1 VIEIRQIRILHVDD
15 EPYFLESSKAC
26 LERENSNFSIDTA
39 TSTEEG
45 LKLLKGRGYDVVLS
59 DYQMPAM
66 NGLEFLQHLRES
78 GNTIPFIIFTGKGRE
93 EVAIEA
99 LNKGANHYIQ
109 KGGDV
114 KSLYGTLA
122 HVIQETVD
130 KRRAKNALQESEVRY
145 RLISENTRDLI
156 ATTTFDLDLIYTY
169 ISPSHNKLLGYEP
182 EDLIGKSGFD
192 FIHPD
197 DKKTWLPI
205 LGKYARA
212 KVKEFVTRKSSE
224 VIASI
229 EYRVRD
235 KSGKW
240 HILESTVNII
250 KDELLFISRD
260 ITERRQ
266 KEEELEESKEKYKTL
281 VENAPIGIYYS
292 DVKGTFLYGNKK
304 AEEIV
309 GYKRE
314 ELIGKNY
321 FKLNLLD
328 HKGKSKAIKILALN
342 ALGKA
347 TGPDEVVLNRKD
359 GSKSVVD
366 IYTQMASIEGQK
378 IVMAMVRDV
387 TEQRHAENVIR
398 EAEIEYK
405 TIFETTGTAMLI
417 IEEDTT
423 ISLINAEFEKLTGYS
438 KEEVEGK
445 KSWIEFFVKEDL
457 AKMKEFHYLQRTN
470 PDAAP
475 RNYEFRGIDKNGD
488 VQDVLITI
496 GIIPDTKKSVAALL
510 DITEQKRAEDAIR
523 TSEER
528 FRLLAE
534 NAQDIIYRI
543 RLVPTPKFEYISP
556 AVTDILGYTP
566 EEHYAHVELGFKL
579 VHPDDQHL
587 FKSMIQGEKT
597 ALEEPIVL
605 RWLRK
610 DGTLVWIEQHN
621 TPIYDEEGTL
631 VAIEGIARD
640 ITERKQMEE
649 TLRESE
655 EKSRL
660 LFNSGNDA
668 VFVHRVT
675 TGGISG
681 KIIDVND
688 ATCKILGYT
697 RDELLQLSHLD
708 ISAPDELDNVP
719 AIRKKLLG
727 ENDHLFEI
735 VAVAKDGRRI
745 SFEISAHLF
754 NLEGQ
759 PAVLSVAR
767 DITERKRAREE
778 RERFLRELE
787 AKNTEMERFA
797 YTVSHDLKSPL
808 FAIQGFSSLVREDL
822 EQGTLEKLARDLER
836 VEKAAAKMDRLLND
850 TLQLSR
856 IGRIA
861 NPPEEVSFGTI
872 VEGALEQV
880 AAQIKTSGVDVS
892 QVKDFPT
899 VHVDQARIEE
909 MLVNLIGNS
918 IKYRG
923 EQPSPKIGIGHRRD
937 PNSNETVFFVRD
949 NGIGIDQSLHQ
960 RVFELFYQGD
970 KRIKGTGAGLA
981 IVKRIVEVH
990 GGRIWIESE
999 KGKGCTICFTLP
1011 MQ

>member
-1 VIEIRQIRILHVDD
+1 MIEIRQIKILHVDD

-26 LERENSNFSIDTA
+26 LERETSNFSIDTA

-45 LKLLKGRGYDVVLS
+45 LKIVKGGGYDVVLS
-59 DYQMPAM
+59 DYQMPGM

-78 GNTIPFIIFTGKGRE
+78 GNSIPFILFTGKGRE

-99 LNKGANHYIQ
+99 LNKGANYYIP

-145 RLISENTRDLI
+145 RLISENTSDLI
-156 ATTTFDLDLIYTY
+156 ATTTFNLDLIYTY
-169 ISPSHNKLLGYEP
+169 ISPSHNKVLGYEP
-182 EDLIGKSGFD
+182 KDLIGESGFD

-197 DKKTWLPI
+197 DKKKWLPI
-205 LGKYARA
+205 LGNYVRA
-212 KVKEFVTRKSSE
+212 KVKEFGTRKSSD

-240 HILESTVNII
+240 HLLESTVNII
-250 KDELLFISRD
+250 KNELLFISRD

-314 ELIGKNY
+314 ELIGTNY
-321 FKLNLLD
+321 LKLNLLD
-328 HKGKSKAIKILALN
+328 HKGKSKAIELLALN
-342 ALGKA
+342 VLGKA
-347 TGPDEVVLNRKD
+347 TGPDEFVLNRKD

-366 IYTQMASIEGQK
+366 IYTQMASIEGQE
-378 IVMAMVRDV
+378 IVMAMARDV

-398 EAEIEYK
+398 AAEIEYK

-417 IEEDTT
+417 LEEDTT
-423 ISLINAEFEKLTGYS
+423 ISMINTEFENLTGYS

-445 KSWIEFFVKEDL
+445 KSWIEFIVKEDL
-457 AKMKEFHYLQRTN
+457 GKMKEYHYLRRTH

-475 RNYEFRGIDKNGD
+475 MSYAFRGILKNGEVRD
-488 VQDVLITI
+488 ILMTI
-496 GIIPDTKKSVAALL
+496 GIIPGTKKSVAALL
-510 DITEQKRAEDAIR
+510 DITERKRSEEELKRYQVMVESAHDAIFLKDR
-523 TSEER
+523 NSRYIMANDKTLER
-528 FRLLAE
+528 FGLPR
-534 NAQDIIYRI
+534 
-543 RLVPTPKFEYISP
+543 
-556 AVTDILGYTP
+556 
-566 EEHYAHVELGFKL
+566 EEVIGKNDYELMSDKKEAKNNVE
-579 VHPDDQHL
+579 DDQVV
-587 FKSMIQGEKT
+587 FKTGKPTEVIRHMTSADGKEYWFQAIKVPHVDT
-597 ALEEPIVL
+597 AGHIAGLIGV
-605 RWLRK
+605 
-610 DGTLVWIEQHN
+610 
-621 TPIYDEEGTL
+621 
-631 VAIEGIARD
+631 ARD
-640 ITERKQMEE
+640 ITERKQTEE
-649 TLRESE
+649 ALRESE
-655 EKSRL
+655 EQYRL

-675 TGGISG
+675 TGGIPG

-688 ATCKILGYT
+688 AACKILGYT

-708 ISAPDELDNVP
+708 ISAPDELGNVP

-727 ENDHLFEI
+727 EKDHLFKI
-735 VAVAKDGRRI
+735 VAVAKDGRKI
-745 SFEISAHLF
+745 PFEISAHLF
-754 NLEGQ
+754 NFGRQ

-767 DITERKRAREE
+767 DITERKRAGEE
-778 RERFLRELE
+778 RERFLRALE
-787 AKNTEMERFA
+787 AKNTEMERFT

-808 FAIQGFSSLVREDL
+808 FAIQGFTTLSREDL
-822 EQGTLEKLARDLER
+822 EQGTLENLARDLER

-856 IGRIA
+856 IGRMA

-872 VEGALEQV
+872 VEGALELV

-899 VHVDQARIEE
+899 VHVDWERIEE
-909 MLVNLIGNS
+909 LLVNLIGNS
-918 IKYRG
+918 IKYMG
-923 EQPSPKIGIGHRRD
+923 DQSCPKIEIGCRVED
-937 PNSNETVFFVRD
+937 GETIFFAED
-949 NGIGIDQSLHQ
+949 NGMGIDPSLNKQ
-960 RVFELFYQGD
+960 VFELFYQVD
-970 KRIKGTGAGLA
+970 KSSKGTGAGLA
-981 IVKRIVEVH
+981 IGKRIVEAH
-990 GGRIWIESE
+990 GGRIWMESE

-1011 MQ
+1011 VQ